1 MRRLYAHKYF
11 AGPSA
16 TRGEWRKNMEIL
28 RSNIDSANKYDV
40 YRMTKS
46 SGEMVQNIVDGL
58 SVPVS
63 KWALYTDVKEGRDG
77 TKEQQVL
84 SIVDNSGVKYSTV
97 SATFVREFLDIV
109 DIMDGDAFAVIIRH
123 GQTKSGKNFV
133 TCELDCDYRG

>member
-1 MRRLYAHKYF
+1 
-11 AGPSA
+11 
-16 TRGEWRKNMEIL
+16 MEIL

-40 YRMTKS
+40 YRLTKS
-46 SGEMVQNIVDGL
+46 SGEMVQNIADGL

-63 KWALYTDVKEGRDG
+63 KWALYTDIKEGRDG
-77 TKEQQVL
+77 TTKEQQVL
-84 SIVDNSGVKYSTV
+84 SIVDTAGVKYSTV

-109 DIMDGDAFAVIIRH
+109 DIMGGDDFAVIIRH

>member
-1 MRRLYAHKYF
+1 
-11 AGPSA
+11 
-16 TRGEWRKNMEIL
+16 MEIL
-28 RSNIDSANKYDV
+28 RSNIDSTNKFDV
-40 YRMTKS
+40 YRLTKS

-58 SVPVS
+58 SVTVA
-63 KWALYTDVKEGRDG
+63 KWAIYTDVKEGRDG
-77 TKEQQVL
+77 TTKEQQVL

-97 SATFVREFLDIV
+97 STTFIREFLDII